1 MSAACSL
8 ERRGKVNDSGRGR
21 QRSIT
26 GFCRPSTKV
35 IHPGMGESRQS
46 DGSAPPPLTCSSWG
60 AGPAS
65 VASLSNEITSKPPL
79 HPPTFKSRSITSWLF
94 FKLVMKYLSV
104 SSLPSSLCSKVPLK
118 NRFCLSLSH
127 PAKDRVTQSL
137 AQRW

>member
-1 MSAACSL
+1 MTA
-8 ERRGKVNDSGRGR
+8 GVGDSGPSRGSADPP
-21 QRSIT
+21 QRSSTQGWGNHVSLT
-26 GFCRPSTKV
+26 GVP
-35 IHPGMGESRQS
+35 
-46 DGSAPPPLTCSSWG
+46 PPPLTCSSWG

-65 VASLSNEITSKPPL
+65 VASLSNEITSKPPP
-79 HPPTFKSRSITSWLF
+79 HPPTFKSRSIASWLF

>member
-1 MSAACSL
+1 MTA
-8 ERRGKVNDSGRGR
+8 GVGDSGQSRGSADPP
-21 QRSIT
+21 QR
-26 GFCRPSTKV
+26 V

-46 DGSAPPPLTCSSWG
+46 DGGAPPPLTCSSWG

-65 VASLSNEITSKPPL
+65 VASLSNEITSKAPP
-79 HPPTFKSRSITSWLF
+79 HPPTFKSRSIASWLF

-137 AQRW
+137 ARRW